1 MTIKID
7 CKLLSEQIQLLD
19 MYAGVMSNK
28 HNKELVEGIL
38 NLLSE
43 ISFAIEEEE
52 KIEFERVEE
61 A

>member
-28 HNKELVEGIL
+28 RNKELVEGIL

-43 ISFAIEEEE
+43 ISFAVEEEE
-52 KIEFERVEE
+52 EVKFVRV
-61 A
+61 

>member
-1 MTIKID
+1 MKIKID

-28 HNKELVEGIL
+28 YNKELVEGIL

-52 KIEFERVEE
+52 KIEFVRM
-61 A
+61 

>member
-1 MTIKID
+1 MKIKIN
-7 CKLLSEQIQLLD
+7 CRLLSEQIQPLD

-28 HNKELVEGIL
+28 HNMELVEGIL

-52 KIEFERVEE
+52 EIKFERVEE
-61 A
+61 V